1 MLFCVKSPD
10 ACTGTRQQA
19 NANDDS
25 LPCSFDKILFVLVYM
40 RRDLPHEQIDANDL
54 SGLLFTPNGKIH
66 S

>member
-1 MLFCVKSPD
+1 MKSPD

-25 LPCSFDKILFVLVYM
+25 LVVLLTKILFVLVYM